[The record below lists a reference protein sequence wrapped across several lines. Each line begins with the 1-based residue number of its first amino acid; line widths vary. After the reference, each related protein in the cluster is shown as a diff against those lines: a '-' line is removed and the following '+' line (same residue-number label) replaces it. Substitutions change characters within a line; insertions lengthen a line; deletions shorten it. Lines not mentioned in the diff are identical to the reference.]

1 MAYFKNIPGGHDGKI
16 IYNGSIIN
24 GIVLLAISEID
35 GVEMAN
41 ITPNQKN
48 KSDDKLSK
56 KAVRVRFEKDGIHV
70 DVDVQ
75 IHQLSSVSDMAFKI
89 QENVKHN
96 VEAMTEYHIAKVNV
110 NVVGVMFDEDP
121 TNNVNNQQ

>member
-24 GIVLLAISEID
+24 GIVLLAISEIE
-35 GVEMAN
+35 GVEVAN
-41 ITPNQKN
+41 ITPDKKGKN
-48 KSDDKLSK
+48 DDKKSR

-70 DVDVQ
+70 DVAVQ
-75 IHQLSSVSDMAFKI
+75 IHQYSSVSDMAFKI
-89 QENVKHN
+89 QENIKHN

-110 NVVGVMFDEDP
+110 NVEGVVFDEE
-121 TNNVNNQQ
+121 NVNNN

>member
-1 MAYFKNIPGGHDGKI
+1 MAYFRNIPGGHDGKI

-24 GIVLLAISEID
+24 GIVTLAVSEIE
-35 GVEMAN
+35 GVKMA
-41 ITPNQKN
+41 T
-48 KSDDKLSK
+48 DTSK
-56 KAVRVRFEKDGIHV
+56 DVKVRFDKDGIHV

-75 IHQLSSVSDMAFKI
+75 IYQNTSVADMAFKI

-110 NVVGVMFDEDP
+110 HVVGVLFNEEQLP
-121 TNNVNNQQ
+121 VNNN